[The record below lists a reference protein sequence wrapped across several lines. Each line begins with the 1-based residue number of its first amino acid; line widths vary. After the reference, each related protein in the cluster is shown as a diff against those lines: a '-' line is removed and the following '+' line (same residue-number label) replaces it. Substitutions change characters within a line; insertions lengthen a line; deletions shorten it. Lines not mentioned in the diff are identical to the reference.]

1 MSTFARSWLKKIR
14 TVQPPASITVVSGLP
29 RSGTSLMM
37 KMLAAGGLPPMTD
50 ELRTADEDNPK
61 GYYEFERVKKLKEGD
76 FDWLDQASGRAVKI
90 ISALLEYLPPS
101 YHYRVV
107 FMRRDMNEI
116 LRSQKQMLVRR
127 GEPTDKVSD
136 EKLAALYQKHL
147 DQIETWLSAQS
158 NFQVTYVSYN
168 HLLSEPEIQLER
180 VKRFLNLDLQSD
192 RMLAQIDPSLYRQRS
207 ASQAD

>member
-1 MSTFARSWLKKIR
+1 
-14 TVQPPASITVVSGLP
+14 
-29 RSGTSLMM
+29 
-37 KMLAAGGLPPMTD
+37 MTD

-76 FDWLDQASGRAVKI
+76 FVWLEQAPGKAVKI
-90 ISALLEYLPPS
+90 ISALLEYLPPTH
-101 YHYRVV
+101 HYRVV

-147 DQIETWLSAQS
+147 DQIESWLGSQP

-168 HLLSEPEIQLER
+168 QLLSEPEIQLER
-180 VKRFLNLDLQSD
+180 VRRFLNLELQAEQ
-192 RMLAQIDPSLYRQRS
+192 MLAQIDPSLYRQRS
-207 ASQAD
+207 TGQAD